1 MVAITI
7 SQLSRFKNNLKNRS
21 NPLLMRVSAR
31 ALCKTV
37 KINIMSK
44 ITRKIAEIISKEMA
58 NSAYDSKIAP
68 LESRLLDM
76 VSDEVVKSIPIEVLE
91 ISKKYPKYFITRS
104 EVNLSDGLNRLN
116 YIKCRRLPSEQAVIT
131 VPSKVFAQIKELHE
145 ELKALHKV
153 KVDLINK
160 IESTLL
166 KLGTHKRV
174 QSEFPEAYKYLE
186 MARASVP
193 VESPSVMEIK
203 NILALAKNS

>member
-1 MVAITI
+1 M
-7 SQLSRFKNNLKNRS
+7 
-21 NPLLMRVSAR
+21 
-31 ALCKTV
+31 
-37 KINIMSK
+37 
-44 ITRKIAEIISKEMA
+44 
-58 NSAYDSKIAP
+58 
-68 LESRLLDM
+68 ESRLLDM

-116 YIKCRRLPSEQAVIT
+116 YVRCRRLPSEQAVIT
-131 VPSKVFAQIKELHE
+131 VPSRVFAQIKELHE

-166 KLGTHKRV
+166 KLGTYKRV

-203 NILALAKNS
+203 NILALAKNA

>member
-1 MVAITI
+1 
-7 SQLSRFKNNLKNRS
+7 
-21 NPLLMRVSAR
+21 
-31 ALCKTV
+31 
-37 KINIMSK
+37 MSK
-44 ITRKIAEIISKEMA
+44 ITRKIAEVISKEMS

-104 EVNLSDGLNRLN
+104 EVNLSDGVNRLN
-116 YIKCRRLPSEQAVIT
+116 YIKCRRLPSEQTVIT
-131 VPSKVFAQIKELHE
+131 VSPEVFAQIKALHD
-145 ELKALHKV
+145 ELKALYKV
-153 KVDLINK
+153 KMDLINK

-166 KLGTHKRV
+166 KLGTYKRV

-186 MARASVP
+186 MARTSVP

>member
-1 MVAITI
+1 MA
-7 SQLSRFKNNLKNRS
+7 
-21 NPLLMRVSAR
+21 
-31 ALCKTV
+31 
-37 KINIMSK
+37 K

-58 NSAYDSKIAP
+58 NSAYDSKINS
-68 LESRLLDM
+68 LESKLLDM
-76 VSDEVVKSIPIEVLE
+76 VSDEVIANTPIEVLE

-104 EVNLSDGLNRLN
+104 EFNLSDGVNRLN
-116 YIKCRRLPSEQAVIT
+116 YVRCRRLPSEQTTIT
-131 VPSKVFAQIKELHE
+131 VSPKVFAQIKELHE

-153 KVDLINK
+153 KMDLINK

-166 KLGTHKRV
+166 SLRTYKRV

-203 NILALAKNS
+203 NILALAKNA

>member
-7 SQLSRFKNNLKNRS
+7 SQLSHFKNKLKNRS
-21 NPLLMRVSAR
+21 NPLLVRVSAR
-31 ALCKTV
+31 ALY
-37 KINIMSK
+37 KITKIIIMSK
-44 ITRKIAEIISKEMA
+44 ITRKIAEVISKEMA

-68 LESRLLDM
+68 LESKLLDM
-76 VSDEVVKSIPIEVLE
+76 VSDEVIANTPIEVLE

-104 EVNLSDGLNRLN
+104 EVNLSDGVNRLN
-116 YIKCRRLPSEQAVIT
+116 YVKCRRLPSEQTFIT
-131 VPSKVFAQIKELHE
+131 VSPKVFAQIKGLHE
-145 ELKALHKV
+145 ELKALHKA

-166 KLGTHKRV
+166 SLGTSKRV

>member
-7 SQLSRFKNNLKNRS
+7 SQLSQFKNKLKNS
-21 NPLLMRVSAR
+21 SKSLLMRVSAR
-31 ALCKTV
+31 ALYKIT

-68 LESRLLDM
+68 LESKLLDM
-76 VSDEVVKSIPIEVLE
+76 VSDEVIANTPIEVLE

-104 EVNLSDGLNRLN
+104 EVNLSDGVNRLN
-116 YIKCRRLPSEQAVIT
+116 YVKCRRLPSEQSVIT
-131 VPSKVFAQIKELHE
+131 VSPEVFAQIKALHD
-145 ELKALHKV
+145 ELKALYKV
-153 KVDLINK
+153 KMDLINK

-166 KLGTHKRV
+166 RLGTYKRV

-193 VESPSVMEIK
+193 TESPSVTEIK

>member
-1 MVAITI
+1 MA
-7 SQLSRFKNNLKNRS
+7 
-21 NPLLMRVSAR
+21 
-31 ALCKTV
+31 
-37 KINIMSK
+37 K

-58 NSAYDSKIAP
+58 NSAYNSKIDS
-68 LESRLLDM
+68 LESKLLDM
-76 VSDEVVKSIPIEVLE
+76 VSDEVIANTPIEVLE

-104 EVNLSDGLNRLN
+104 EVNLSDGVNRLN
-116 YIKCRRLPSEQAVIT
+116 YVRCRRLPSEQTAIT
-131 VPSKVFAQIKELHE
+131 VSPKVFVQIKELHE

-166 KLGTHKRV
+166 SLRTYKRV

-203 NILALAKNS
+203 NILALAKNA

>member
-7 SQLSRFKNNLKNRS
+7 SQLSHLKNRPKNRS
-21 NPLLMRVSAR
+21 SPLLVRVSAR
-31 ALCKTV
+31 ALYKIT

-44 ITRKIAEIISKEMA
+44 ITRKIAEIISKEMS

-116 YIKCRRLPSEQAVIT
+116 YVRCRRLPSEQAVIT
-131 VPSKVFAQIKELHE
+131 IPSKVFAQIKELHE

-166 KLGTHKRV
+166 KLGTYKRV

-203 NILALAKNS
+203 NILALAKNA

>member
-1 MVAITI
+1 MA
-7 SQLSRFKNNLKNRS
+7 
-21 NPLLMRVSAR
+21 
-31 ALCKTV
+31 
-37 KINIMSK
+37 K

-68 LESRLLDM
+68 LESKLLDM
-76 VSDEVVKSIPIEVLE
+76 VSDEVIANTPIEVLE

-104 EVNLSDGLNRLN
+104 EVNLSDGVNRLN
-116 YIKCRRLPSEQAVIT
+116 YVKCRRLPSEQAVIT
-131 VPSKVFAQIKELHE
+131 VSPKVFAQIKGLYD

-153 KVDLINK
+153 KIDLINK

-166 KLGTHKRV
+166 RLGTYKRV

-203 NILALAKNS
+203 SILALAKNG

>member
-1 MVAITI
+1 MA
-7 SQLSRFKNNLKNRS
+7 
-21 NPLLMRVSAR
+21 
-31 ALCKTV
+31 
-37 KINIMSK
+37 K

-58 NSAYDSKIAP
+58 NSAYNSKIDS
-68 LESRLLDM
+68 LESKLLDM
-76 VSDEVVKSIPIEVLE
+76 VSDEVIANTPIEVLE

-104 EVNLSDGLNRLN
+104 EVNLSDGVSRLN
-116 YIKCRRLPSEQAVIT
+116 YVRCRRLPSEQTAIT
-131 VPSKVFAQIKELHE
+131 VSPKVFAQIKELHE

-166 KLGTHKRV
+166 SLRTYKRV

-203 NILALAKNS
+203 NILALAKNA